1 MPIVESVTSG
11 VMISM
16 KPFLYAA
23 AAAIALTAAP
33 ASAKVVQFLI
43 TNNGGVDKGEFLFT
57 LDDTRMPSVA
67 TSTLARFTP
76 VTVRYF
82 NVPGIG
88 TGTTTTAGVSFFT
101 STQQGGLAI
110 NGLPA
115 GALPFDGGTFQ
126 IKNTVLVTNPN
137 FTGANRLPIYRL
149 GTFQLSTQAQNSSPT
164 RPVDNYT
171 VQIAVVPEPATW
183 GLMIAGFAVTGLGLR
198 RRARPITA

>member
-1 MPIVESVTSG
+1 
-11 VMISM
+11 M
-16 KPFLYAA
+16 KAFLYAA
-23 AAAIALTAAP
+23 TAAIALAGAP

-43 TNNGGVDKGEFLFT
+43 TNNGGVNKGEFLFT
-57 LDDTRMPSVA
+57 LDDTRNPTVA
-67 TSTLARFTP
+67 TATLARFTP

-101 STQQGGLAI
+101 STVQGGLAI

-137 FTGANRLPIYRL
+137 FTGSNRLPVYRL
-149 GTFQLSTQAQNSSPT
+149 GTFQLSTTAQNSGP
-164 RPVDNYT
+164 RPFDNYT

-183 GLMIAGFAVTGLGLR
+183 GMMILGFAAAGVGLR
-198 RRARPITA
+198 RRTQALTA